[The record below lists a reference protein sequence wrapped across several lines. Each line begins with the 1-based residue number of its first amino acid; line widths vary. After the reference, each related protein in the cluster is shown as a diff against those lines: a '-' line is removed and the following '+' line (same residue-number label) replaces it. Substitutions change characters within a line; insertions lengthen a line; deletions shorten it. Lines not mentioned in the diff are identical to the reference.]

1 MTCKRQDLTRKQTI
15 SGIRLPFLLVKT
27 VKHEQ
32 FYNDLKYYLQEREL
46 NAKNLLVNRAEKPD
60 RREAAPDAE
69 EQCFYPTQR
78 LEGAFLPFI
87 AHPHPTQ
94 SSGYPAVSF
103 PGLWEHT
110 GHCTSKLSP
119 YYLHLI
125 KIRRLSPDIS
135 SNFLI

>member
-1 MTCKRQDLTRKQTI
+1 M
-15 SGIRLPFLLVKT
+15 PFSLVKT

-46 NAKNLLVNRAEKPD
+46 NAKNLLVNRGTEKPD
-60 RREAAPDAE
+60 RREAARRCRRAVLLPHSHPRLE
-69 EQCFYPTQR
+69 KQR
-78 LEGAFLPFI
+78 LEGAFLRFI

-94 SSGYPAVSF
+94 SSGYPAISF
-103 PGLWEHT
+103 PVLWEHT
-110 GHCTSKLSP
+110 GHCTLKLSP
-119 YYLHLI
+119 YYLHLM